1 VIVGIRPE
9 HFFDPAFSGEPQP
22 DHVADVM
29 VRLVEPLGPTTLAH
43 VVVDQPRVEV
53 SDVVHSL
60 PEPAGEAE
68 AGSSLAVA
76 SLDGRTVARPGEPL
90 ALGLDGA
97 RALLF
102 DAVSGRLL

>member
-1 VIVGIRPE
+1 VAAQVDDGAALGR
-9 HFFDPAFSGEPQP
+9 DPGEGPVQ
-22 DHVADVM
+22 
-29 VRLVEPLGPTTLAH
+29 LGPAVTTQGA
-43 VVVDQPRVEV
+43 EGI
-53 SDVVHSL
+53 
-60 PEPAGEAE
+60 AGEAE